1 MPMPRQAGTV
11 ATVAVDEVRLR
22 RLRWRCR
29 RGMLE
34 NDLILARFI
43 DANGATMS
51 DDDIDK
57 LDAVLEMSDGALWDV
72 LARRSEVADPS
83 LAAFVERLRSL

>member
-1 MPMPRQAGTV
+1 MSLQAGAPQIV
-11 ATVAVDEVRLR
+11 PADEARLR

-43 DANGATMS
+43 DASGASLT

-72 LARRSEVADPS
+72 LARRSEIDDPALS
-83 LAAFVERLRSL
+83 AFVERLRSL